1 MSWINP
7 WGGGEAAGLSWDRV
21 WDVWSLFPELSTVFI
36 PIFPDKSK
44 VEDIV
49 QEVYDAYRTNHHSS
63 Q

>member
-1 MSWINP
+1 M
-7 WGGGEAAGLSWDRV
+7 GLSGDHI
-21 WDVWSLFPELSTVFI
+21 WDVRSLFSELTIVFI

-49 QEVYDAYRTNHHSS
+49 QEVYDAYKTNHHSS